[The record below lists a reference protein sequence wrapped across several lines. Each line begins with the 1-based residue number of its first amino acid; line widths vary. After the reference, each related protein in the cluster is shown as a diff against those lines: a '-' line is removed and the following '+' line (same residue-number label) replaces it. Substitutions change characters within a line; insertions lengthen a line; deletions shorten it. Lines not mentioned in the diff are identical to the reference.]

1 MKKAKIIDL
10 NKNHFDEIADFI
22 LPLYEK
28 DPMEFLYIGPSGDYV
43 KQIAEAV
50 TRKTN
55 KTLNR
60 DAFRVINQYIV
71 ELFKKHEPS
80 SLFID
85 RDFLKAYIA
94 NELEDLIEKEKNNIQ
109 FEKYLKTLSKSKF
122 SIEYLLEIFEKKWE
136 ISRISDKGI
145 LESNELYME
154 MDKDIESDDNLFKL
168 YKHLEE
174 KLEDILNTKFDNS
187 KSINKNYDQ
196 ISIYKWFYEEFEGK
210 KLGKT
215 LIIGGF
221 FDLPPILINVLNK
234 LFSLFD
240 NVYFLA
246 WSLNDDDSF
255 DSLKKIYNFLR
266 NNDFDIEEKKIPL
279 KKLFKDTVFFKA
291 EFKNNILEIENIA
304 KEIKRKILYEN
315 YVPKDFGIVVPDFQT
330 ANSLADFFEEIKV
343 PYRLKNDISLS
354 ESLVV
359 NKLLLPLKVKYSG
372 YEVDD
377 LLALIETGY
386 AGERTL
392 SIDEIEE
399 LLKSLNLY
407 YDYPK
412 SSLKSRKEKWIKRI
426 EEKLN
431 EVKKELL
438 SSDEKER
445 LEKSKKELDEL
456 KNIFFNLFD
465 LLGKLDKKELELS
478 YYRNLLNNWINEKVI
493 DISNIEKVESELNA
507 LYKFQE
513 VLLKTEK
520 NLEKL
525 ISGNISLSKY
535 YNILSS
541 LIETEKY
548 RISEK
553 YSNTVEIFTL
563 NDSRF
568 IHKKFK
574 IFISF
579 SDNNYPSIGINP
591 LLSYITKNDYYS
603 KISELQFRE
612 NMYISMLFADNVIIT
627 YPKATISGEEI
638 SISPYENDLKK
649 LFEIKEYTFFSK
661 SEEIIPIN
669 TNEIYSLEQ
678 AVLYYTYNNLNSNME
693 EINNIINQIN
703 ELKISKKIF
712 SWNLGESI
720 KLKNISHNKIS
731 TYVDCPFKY
740 YLKYIAEIKTNKDF
754 SIFYVGNLKHKIMK
768 KLFDKYSTYN
778 SIKSLVDN
786 KDELYNEIKRIA
798 NEEWDKSGVEELR
811 TYKIIKEIE
820 IEVISNELSNVVDTL
835 ISLYIF
841 FGSPRSKNK
850 EALSLK
856 YQKIIESEYSIKGE
870 YNKYNLISRIDRID
884 EMNENLNFELKEKK
898 KKNIFELKPSKK
910 EERKSYSIIDYK
922 NKTSFQTEQLL
933 FYYLTLLNNKDIW
946 KEKVANNPVFLSF
959 LPMSKENDKYKSLKW
974 IKIENNFVYI
984 KYPGN
989 SNAYEKIDF
998 KEFEKWLDNIINS
1011 IKNTNFIPAFSNKKE
1026 LLKYRFL
1033 DELSIKGYSV
1043 QNSNEKYYSCKIGN
1057 EGKCEFYRFC
1067 SLFQWLENITLKER
1081 KHLTKDDIK
1090 LLRGEL
1096 ID

>member
-1 MKKAKIIDL
+1 MKKVKIIDL
-10 NKNHFDEIADFI
+10 KKNHFNEIADFI

-43 KQIAEAV
+43 KQIAETL
-50 TRKTN
+50 TRKID

-71 ELFKKHEPS
+71 ELFKKYEPS

-94 NELEDLIEKEKNNIQ
+94 NELEDLIEKEKNNVQ
-109 FEKYLKTLSKSKF
+109 FEKYLKTLSKSKM

-136 ISRISDKGI
+136 ISRISDKDI
-145 LESNELYME
+145 LENNELYLE

-196 ISIYKWFYEEFEGK
+196 ISIYKWFYEDFEIK
-210 KLGKT
+210 RLGKT
-215 LIIGGF
+215 LVIGGF
-221 FDLPPILINVLNK
+221 FDLPPILINVLKK

-246 WSLNDDDSF
+246 WSLNNDESF
-255 DSLKKIYNFLR
+255 DSLKKILLFLR
-266 NNDFDIEEKKIPL
+266 ENGFDIEEKKTNL
-279 KKLFKDTVFFKA
+279 KKLFKDTNVFKA

-315 YVPKDFGIVVPDFQT
+315 YEPKDFGIIVPDFQT
-330 ANSLADFFEEIKV
+330 ATSLADFFEEIKV

-354 ESLVV
+354 ESLIV
-359 NKLLLPLKVKYSG
+359 NKLLLPLKVIYSG
-372 YEVDD
+372 YEVND
-377 LLALIETGY
+377 LLALIEAGY
-386 AGERTL
+386 ASERTL
-392 SIDEIEE
+392 SIDEIED
-399 LLKSLNLY
+399 LLKKLNLY
-407 YDYPK
+407 FDYPK
-412 SSLKSRKEKWIKRI
+412 SSLKSRKEKWLKRI
-426 EEKLN
+426 N
-431 EVKKELL
+431 EYLDGVKKELL

-445 LEKSKKELDEL
+445 LEKSKKELEEL
-456 KNIFFNLFD
+456 KNIFLNLFNL
-465 LLGKLDKKELELS
+465 LENLVKKDFELS
-478 YYRNLLNNWINEKVI
+478 YYRKLLNNWINEKII
-493 DISNIEKVESELNA
+493 DINNIEKVESELNA

-513 VLLKTEK
+513 VLLKIEK

-525 ISGNISLSKY
+525 ISGNIKLSKF
-535 YNILSS
+535 YNILLS

-548 RISEK
+548 RISER

-568 IHKKFK
+568 IHKKYKF
-574 IFISF
+574 FISF
-579 SDNNYPSIGINP
+579 SDDNYPSIGINP

-638 SISPYENDLKK
+638 SISSYESDLKK
-649 LFEIKEYTFFSK
+649 IFEIKEYIFFSK
-661 SEEIIPIN
+661 SEEIIPNN

-678 AVLYYTYNNLNSNME
+678 AALYYTYNNLNSNIE
-693 EINNIINQIN
+693 KINNIIDQIN
-703 ELKISKKIF
+703 ELKTLKKNI
-712 SWNLGESI
+712 SWNLDEYI
-720 KLKNISHNKIS
+720 KLKDISHNKIS

-740 YLKYIAEIKTNKDF
+740 YLKYIAKIKTNKDF
-754 SIFYVGNLKHKIMK
+754 FIFYVGNLKHKIMK
-768 KLFDKYSTYN
+768 KLFDKYPTYN
-778 SIKSLVDN
+778 SIKSLVEN
-786 KDELYNEIKRIA
+786 KDELYNEIKNIA

-820 IEVISNELSNVVDTL
+820 IEDISTELSNVVDTL
-835 ISLYIF
+835 ISHYIF
-841 FGSPRSKNK
+841 FGSPKNK
-850 EALSLK
+850 NKDDYSLK
-856 YQKIIESEYSIKGE
+856 YQKIIESEYSINGK

-884 EMNENLNFELKEKK
+884 EMNETLNFELKEKK
-898 KKNIFELKPSKK
+898 KKNVFELTPSKK
-910 EERKSYSIIDYK
+910 EEKKAYSIIDYK
-922 NKTSFQTEQLL
+922 NKSSFQTEQLL
-933 FYYLTLLNNKDIW
+933 FYYLTLSNNDIW
-946 KEKVANNPVFLSF
+946 NEKIVKNPVFLSF

-998 KEFEKWLDNIINS
+998 KEFTKWLDNIINS
-1011 IKNTNFIPAFSNKKE
+1011 IENTNFLPAFTYKKE

-1033 DELSIKGYSV
+1033 DELSIKGYKV

-1057 EGKCEFYRFC
+1057 DGKCEFYRFC
-1067 SLFQWLENITLKER
+1067 SLFQWLENITLNER
-1081 KHLTKDDIK
+1081 KHLTKSDIEK
-1090 LLRGEL
+1090 LRGEN